1 MTELMKE
8 TEDIASQ
15 RRALKEMHELL
26 FKASEI
32 VNEVRMVFYAFFSLL
47 LTMVFHFFYD
57 YR

>member
-32 VNEVRMVFYAFFSLL
+32 VNEVRMTFLYSFCGLFFK
-47 LTMVFHFFYD
+47 
-57 YR
+57 

>member
-32 VNEVRMVFYAFFSLL
+32 VNEVRMMFLPFLQPSFNDG
-47 LTMVFHFFYD
+47 FHFLF
-57 YR
+57 R